1 MPTFTRG
8 GKVGAVINKNELLD
22 LGDIYNDK
30 ATKGGASK
38 GGASVAAEQDNRPK
52 CEQSGSFQMAQPSG
66 FAPRQQEADKA
77 KNIAFGGMPTFTRS
91 SKPKAAVMANQ
102 GPGLNADIHEKQ
114 TYDFSKFQMSSASV
128 RRPREP
134 VAEGEEGKQEE
145 GAEKPVKTAE
155 DKPEEIRER
164 RHEKRQQ

>member
-1 MPTFTRG
+1 M
-8 GKVGAVINKNELLD
+8 
-22 LGDIYNDK
+22 
-30 ATKGGASK
+30 
-38 GGASVAAEQDNRPK
+38 AAP
-52 CEQSGSFQMAQPSG
+52 SFKPRDQA
-66 FAPRQQEADKA
+66 APDQA

-128 RRPREP
+128 RRPRDP

-145 GAEKPVKTAE
+145 GAEKPAKTAE